1 MKNKAIN
8 AIFSKII
15 SVIFILFFVLLV
27 PQPVRADE
35 EDIVTVRG
43 KIVKIVSED
52 MEELGGVFGD
62 SGLKIKKQI
71 LEIKILRGEY
81 KGETVYAQNI
91 IDERMAYNIFVDE
104 GDEVLLHI
112 EKDDMQGIAN
122 AYVADIYRQK
132 YLVYLLLAFLL
143 LLVLFGGF
151 KGIKAVITLGL
162 TGLAVVKIL
171 LPLILQGKN
180 PILVSVPVCAG
191 IIAVTLIII
200 SGFNKKTF
208 SAIFGTTGGVLI
220 AGGVAY
226 FVGSVAKLTGLGND
240 EAQMLMFLPQQV
252 NFDFKGLLF
261 SGIILGALG
270 AIMDVGMSIASA
282 MHEIEAANP
291 EISNKDLIKS
301 GMNVGRDIMGTMSN
315 TLILAYAGGS
325 LHLMLLLLG
334 HEIPMS
340 EVINWDMMASEVVR
354 ALAGSIGLV
363 FAIPITAV
371 ISGTI
376 GRTRKNEGG
385 KK

>member
-1 MKNKAIN
+1 M
-8 AIFSKII
+8 
-15 SVIFILFFVLLV
+15 
-27 PQPVRADE
+27 
-35 EDIVTVRG
+35 
-43 KIVKIVSED
+43 
-52 MEELGGVFGD
+52 
-62 SGLKIKKQI
+62 
-71 LEIKILRGEY
+71 
-81 KGETVYAQNI
+81 
-91 IDERMAYNIFVDE
+91 
-104 GDEVLLHI
+104 
-112 EKDDMQGIAN
+112 
-122 AYVADIYRQK
+122 
-132 YLVYLLLAFLL
+132 VYLLLAFTP
-143 LLVLFGGF
+143 LVLFGGF

-325 LHLMLLLLG
+325 LHLMLLY
-334 HEIPMS
+334 
-340 EVINWDMMASEVVR
+340 
-354 ALAGSIGLV
+354 
-363 FAIPITAV
+363 
-371 ISGTI
+371 
-376 GRTRKNEGG
+376 
-385 KK
+385 